1 MYLNEL
7 SNLQNRSMKLTYGA
21 LKKYDTYDVKKG
33 KILDSEKLN
42 EDELATLDHFYI
54 VARLFKWR
62 NATIFF
68 DRTRPCVV
76 GSQRQTP

>member
-33 KILDSEKLN
+33 KILNSEKLN
-42 EDELATLDHFYI
+42 EDEI
-54 VARLFKWR
+54 
-62 NATIFF
+62 
-68 DRTRPCVV
+68 
-76 GSQRQTP
+76 